1 MPKIAYM
8 SRRRKLW
15 NERSYTRVYEMSLHC
30 LITEWHCQFLQ
41 MEPGR
46 NGVFDDC
53 TKDVLQELQQEED
66 SDSEEESVN
75 TEA

>member
-1 MPKIAYM
+1 M
-8 SRRRKLW
+8 
-15 NERSYTRVYEMSLHC
+15 
-30 LITEWHCQFLQ
+30 
-41 MEPGR
+41 
-46 NGVFDDC
+46 FDDC